1 LSFYRDIL
9 CPDLFP
15 AFPCSLS
22 ARICYVSSQQLA
34 KLLLSGES
42 LVSSAL
48 VNQIYNDQQI
58 KDLEATAIE
67 ASKGNAN
74 MTESTANAEQKHK
87 EEDARAL
94 AMHQAE
100 EERIMRRV
108 QKMGEEE
115 TGKFE
120 KMEEAVVALKKQV
133 VEENSKGLKLEE
145 EVKVLKKAVDEEK
158 NKAMT
163 LEE

>member
-1 LSFYRDIL
+1 
-9 CPDLFP
+9 
-15 AFPCSLS
+15 
-22 ARICYVSSQQLA
+22 
-34 KLLLSGES
+34 
-42 LVSSAL
+42 
-48 VNQIYNDQQI
+48 
-58 KDLEATAIE
+58 LEATAIE

-100 EERIMRRV
+100 
-108 QKMGEEE
+108 MGEEE

-133 VEENSKGLKLEE
+133 VEEKPKALTM
-145 EVKVLKKAVDEEK
+145 VLCKMDRLYQQ
-158 NKAMT
+158 T
-163 LEE
+163 PQTS